1 MRAQLRICLVALALL
16 AGCGQKGPL
25 VLPPHHAKTPV
36 AAPAP
41 PSAAPTASSAAEPA
55 QPAPAEVLT
64 TPADKP
70 KESKDDPQQQPRA

>member
-1 MRAQLRICLVALALL
+1 MRALLRFCLVALALL

-25 VLPPHHAKTPV
+25 VLKPRHTTTPV

-41 PSAAPTASSAAEPA
+41 PTAAPTASSAAEPA